1 MQSRA
6 DWLEA
11 LLAIC
16 APVLEYG
23 AAGTL
28 KKAMPVEAPINPE
41 QRRPFS
47 HLEACGRTLAGLA
60 PWLELAGL
68 EGREAELQDA
78 ARQQARQLIAS
89 ITDPASPDYLNFS
102 QGLQPVVDAAYLAQ
116 AIMRAPHV
124 LWNGL
129 SNDVKANV
137 LRAFGATRRIKPWR
151 NNWLLFSAMIE
162 AFFCAVGADFDR
174 MRIDYAIHQMEQWYV
189 GDGFYSDGDTF
200 HFDYYNSYVIH
211 PFLLDILR
219 VTQRERH
226 WVELY
231 PPALVRAQRYAVVLE
246 RMISPEGAM
255 PMVGRSL
262 SYRCG
267 NLHALAHLALLKLLP
282 DTLPPGQVREA
293 IAAVAFRSLS
303 APRTLD
309 AEGWLAVGFFGQQP
323 SLAEHYIST
332 GSLYMCTLAFM
343 PLGLSADDPFWQGP
357 GVPTTSERIYGG
369 VDMSADHAL
378 RE

>member
-16 APVLEYG
+16 APVLEHG

-116 AIMRAPHV
+116 AIMRNPQ
-124 LWNGL
+124 N
-129 SNDVKANV
+129 
-137 LRAFGATRRIKPWR
+137 
-151 NNWLLFSAMIE
+151 
-162 AFFCAVGADFDR
+162 
-174 MRIDYAIHQMEQWYV
+174 Q
-189 GDGFYSDGDTF
+189 
-200 HFDYYNSYVIH
+200 
-211 PFLLDILR
+211 
-219 VTQRERH
+219 
-226 WVELY
+226 
-231 PPALVRAQRYAVVLE
+231 
-246 RMISPEGAM
+246 
-255 PMVGRSL
+255 
-262 SYRCG
+262 
-267 NLHALAHLALLKLLP
+267 
-282 DTLPPGQVREA
+282 
-293 IAAVAFRSLS
+293 AVA
-303 APRTLD
+303 
-309 AEGWLAVGFFGQQP
+309 
-323 SLAEHYIST
+323 
-332 GSLYMCTLAFM
+332 
-343 PLGLSADDPFWQGP
+343 
-357 GVPTTSERIYGG
+357 
-369 VDMSADHAL
+369 
-378 RE
+378 